1 VSLFLMGMVVAL
13 AFLKAGRLVRKIL
26 RRRAMRRHWRATVPA
41 SFMEN
46 AQ

>member
-1 VSLFLMGMVVAL
+1 VSLFLMGMVAAL
-13 AFLKAGRLVRKIL
+13 AFQKAGRLVRKIT
-26 RRRAMRRHWRATVPA
+26 RRRAMRRNWRATVPA